1 MALNGKVV
9 SSSGNSH
16 NETRG
21 LINNQPKL
29 LHFISSN
36 FLLLKNV
43 EIYRKGMHV
52 RATDDGRIT
61 RNFLNHAACLNQTY
75 KRSKKKILIAEHK
88 GEKKSSIIRGIFSN
102 LYLIIVPLCSSMSFF
117 TRNDEMVT
125 RKDTFSSIINL
136 LLLLRL
142 LSMRH
147 VRREGLFLLFLIY
160 IQVGM
165 NVGLSNVNTK

>member
-1 MALNGKVV
+1 MTLNGKVV
-9 SSSGNSH
+9 SSSGSSH

-43 EIYRKGMHV
+43 EIYWKGMHV

-61 RNFLNHAACLNQTY
+61 RKFLNHAACLNQTY

-102 LYLIIVPLCSSMSFF
+102 LYLIIVPLCHFLLETMKWSPERTHF
-117 TRNDEMVT
+117 R
-125 RKDTFSSIINL
+125 L
-136 LLLLRL
+136 LLICFFFFVYFRCG
-142 LSMRH
+142 MYDEK
-147 VRREGLFLLFLIY
+147 VYFFFFLFIFR
-160 IQVGM
+160 
-165 NVGLSNVNTK
+165 